1 MAQQNLF
8 GAASVPLAERM
19 RPRALEEM
27 AGIGALIEPGGF
39 LRACLDTRFLPSTV
53 FWGPPGCGKTTLAR
67 LLARLLDR
75 PFLAFSAVTSGIKEI
90 KEACAAAA
98 RSGGLLLFVDEI
110 HRFNK
115 TQQDA
120 FLHSIEDGSI
130 TLLGATTENPSFELN
145 AALLSRVKVVV
156 LRPLAPGELAGL
168 LRRAMDDRER
178 GLPLAVDVT
187 PAAVDAIVTLSGG
200 DARKAYNLLELAARG
215 GGPVTPETVRTVAQ
229 RPIPLYDAGGE
240 EHYNLISALHKAV
253 RNSEPDAA
261 LYWLARM
268 LAAGEDPLFV
278 ARRLVRAASE
288 DIGLADPQA
297 LPLALAAKEAVHF
310 VGMPEGALA
319 LAEAAVYLALAPK
332 SNALYAGYGKALKM
346 AEETHSLPVPL
357 AIRNAPT
364 GLMRELGYG
373 AGYEYAH
380 DRPEGTT
387 GMECL
392 PDPLRG
398 MKFYRPSGRGA
409 EKRYGEV
416 LEKIEEIRRR
426 MRAAGGTGQAPEDA

>member
-1 MAQQNLF
+1 MSQHTLF
-8 GAASVPLAERM
+8 GAVNAPLAERM
-19 RPRALEEM
+19 RPRSLGEV
-27 AGIGALIEPGGF
+27 AGIGALMEPGGF

-67 LLARLLDR
+67 LLARLFDR

-115 TQQDA
+115 AQQDA
-120 FLHSIEDGSI
+120 FLHSIEAGSV

-156 LRPLAPGELAGL
+156 LRQLTMEELLKL
-168 LRRAMDDRER
+168 LRRALDDRER
-178 GLPLAVDVT
+178 GLPQPVEAS
-187 PAAVDAIVTLSGG
+187 PAALEAIATVAGG

-215 GGPVTPETVRTVAQ
+215 GGPLTPEAVQAVAQ
-229 RPIPLYDAGGE
+229 RPIPLYDASGE
-240 EHYNLISALHKAV
+240 EHFNLISALHKAV
-253 RNSEPDAA
+253 RNSDPDAA

-268 LAAGEDPLFV
+268 LAAGEDPLFI

-310 VGMPEGALA
+310 IGMPEGALA
-319 LAEAAVYLALAPK
+319 LAEAAVYLSLAPK
-332 SNALYAGYGKALKM
+332 SNALYTGYGKALKM
-346 AEETHSLPVPL
+346 AEETHSLPVPMQ
-357 AIRNAPT
+357 IRNAPT
-364 GLMRELGYG
+364 GLMKDLGYG
-373 AGYEYAH
+373 EGYEYAH
-380 DRPEGTT
+380 SRPEGTT

-392 PDPLRG
+392 PDQLKG
-398 MKFYRPSGRGA
+398 MKFYRPAGRGA
-409 EKRYGEV
+409 EKRFGEI

-426 MRAAGGTGQAPEDA
+426 LRPDEPPP